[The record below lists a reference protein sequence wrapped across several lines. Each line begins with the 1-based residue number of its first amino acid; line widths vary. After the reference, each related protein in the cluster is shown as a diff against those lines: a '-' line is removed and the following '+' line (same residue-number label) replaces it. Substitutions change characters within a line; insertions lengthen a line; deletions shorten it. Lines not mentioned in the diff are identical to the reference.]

1 MSASRFQWTDSGAQ
15 SFITDVHVQNQVP
28 EKVRSLFPARSLDQ
42 TVVEVVSVGSG
53 VNQVSI
59 LIVAE
64 RDDTG
69 LRDFQDAAK
78 RGISITYTPDNA
90 GAPGTT
96 YTVTAVAVGE
106 IRLDR
111 RGRQDLFTL
120 PLTLARLDGGA
131 FAPDI

>member
-42 TVVEVVSVGSG
+42 SVVEVLSVGGG
-53 VNQVSI
+53 VNQVAL
-59 LIVAE
+59 LIFAE

-78 RGISITYTPDNA
+78 RGISITYTPDNV

-96 YTVTAVAVGE
+96 FTVTAVEVGG
-106 IRLDR
+106 IGIDR
-111 RGRQDLFTL
+111 RGRQDMFTL
-120 PLTLARLDGGA
+120 SLTLARLDGGA